1 MLYVSDVDDWKNGI
15 FGCNGIQV
23 MGIFGKVID
32 AEEGVIECGMVHV
45 NAPLTVLLVVQI

>member
-23 MGIFGKVID
+23 MGTIGKGFD
-32 AEEGVIECGMVHV
+32 GKEGVIYGEMVHGT
-45 NAPLTVLLVVQI
+45 ASLTIILVA